1 MSESC
6 YSFRRRLTQI
16 AEFRGFSKVENYFCS
31 NKIVQGMCVY
41 ENEIFL
47 ADALHTDYWNN
58 TLKAFLPWKY
68 VAFFA

>member
-1 MSESC
+1 M
-6 YSFRRRLTQI
+6 
-16 AEFRGFSKVENYFCS
+16 EFRGFSKVENYFCS

>member
-1 MSESC
+1 
-6 YSFRRRLTQI
+6 
-16 AEFRGFSKVENYFCS
+16 
-31 NKIVQGMCVY
+31 MCVY

>member
-1 MSESC
+1 ME
-6 YSFRRRLTQI
+6 YKF
-16 AEFRGFSKVENYFCS
+16 FSKVEKHFCF
-31 NKIVQGMCVY
+31 NKIVQGMCVHV
-41 ENEIFL
+41 NEIFL